1 MADVRGTGA
10 SAATSVAHR
19 PDTHGRVPVELRIG
33 IVGHRWLEDDDV
45 TRGAVAAAVDDLWQ
59 RRSNSATA
67 NTSVGLTVVSALAEG
82 ADRIAAAAAVDRGA
96 RLEVVLPL
104 PSADYEK
111 DFQTPESLARYRE
124 LLADAASVT
133 ALPTRDDRDA
143 AYLEGGMRVVER
155 CDAVIAI
162 WDGEPARGTG
172 GTAEIVAYAD
182 AIGRPVRWLRVEPA
196 AGIIGIRERREHP
209 VPDDLGPLSPRAFR
223 ALDAYNS
230 QSVRPADAAAG
241 PEEAR
246 FFQPYFVRAD
256 RLAGRY
262 QRWLLRSSQLI
273 YALAVVAVA
282 SVAGQLVFFPE
293 ERWPAW
299 IEVAALA
306 IITIVLFLGRRLQL
320 LRRWL
325 SARQLAERIRVA
337 TVLRSAG
344 MPDPPRWGAVLDDGD
359 WVERA
364 VEELWM
370 RAPDAPVDRSFA
382 QLQNALVTGW
392 LDPQIAYHDGAEAR
406 AQSRLRVVVPTTVGL
421 FVLSLAA
428 AIMHSLDLFVLEG
441 MPAYWSYVSIVAPTA
456 AAAVS
461 GYVGQR
467 EYVRRARRSRQ
478 AADTLRAA
486 RSSVDRAAD
495 PAQLHAVLAAMQP
508 VLAAESQDWSTTTT
522 MHDLEVP

>member
-344 MPDPPRWGAVLDDGD
+344 MPDPPRWGPVLDDGD

-392 LDPQIAYHDGAEAR
+392 LDPQIAYHDSAEAR
-406 AQSRLRVVVPTTVGL
+406 AQSRLRVVVPITVGL

>member
-133 ALPTRDDRDA
+133 ALPIRDDRDA

-230 QSVRPADAAAG
+230 QSTRPADAAAG

-246 FFQPYFVRAD
+246 FFQPYFARAD

-282 SVAGQLVFFPE
+282 SVAGQLVFFPQ

-344 MPDPPRWGAVLDDGD
+344 MPDPPRWGPVLDDGD

-370 RAPDAPVDRSFA
+370 RAPDGPVDRSFA

-392 LDPQIAYHDGAEAR
+392 LDPQIAYHDSAEAR
-406 AQSRLRVVVPTTVGL
+406 AQSRLRVVVPITVGL

-428 AIMHSLDLFVLEG
+428 AIMHSLDLFVFEG
-441 MPAYWSYVSIVAPTA
+441 MPAYWSYVSIIAPTA

>member
-133 ALPTRDDRDA
+133 ALPIRDDRDA

-241 PEEAR
+241 PEDAR
-246 FFQPYFVRAD
+246 FFQPYFARAD

-282 SVAGQLVFFPE
+282 SVAGQLVFFPQ

-344 MPDPPRWGAVLDDGD
+344 MPDPPRWGPVLDDGD

-370 RAPDAPVDRSFA
+370 RAPDGPVDRSFA

-392 LDPQIAYHDGAEAR
+392 LDPQIAYHDSAEAR
-406 AQSRLRVVVPTTVGL
+406 AQSRLRVVVPITVGL

-428 AIMHSLDLFVLEG
+428 AIMHSLDLFVFEG
-441 MPAYWSYVSIVAPTA
+441 MPAYWSYVSIIAPTA

-486 RSSVDRAAD
+486 RSSVDRAAN

>member
-1 MADVRGTGA
+1 
-10 SAATSVAHR
+10 
-19 PDTHGRVPVELRIG
+19 VPVELRVG
-33 IVGHRWLEDDDV
+33 VVGHRWLEDDEA
-45 TRGAVAAAVDDLWQ
+45 TRTAVAAALEDLWQ
-59 RRSNSATA
+59 RRSNRTTS
-67 NTSVGLTVVSALAEG
+67 NTPVGLTVVSALAEG
-82 ADRIAAAAAVDRGA
+82 ADRIAAAAAVGRGA
-96 RLEVVLPL
+96 RLEVVLPM
-104 PSADYEK
+104 PSAEYEK
-111 DFQTPESLARYRE
+111 DFATPESLASYRK
-124 LLADAASVT
+124 LLTDAASVT
-133 ALPTRDDRDA
+133 ALPPGDDRPA
-143 AYLEGGMRVVER
+143 AYLEGGMRVVDR
-155 CDAVIAI
+155 SDALLAI

-182 AIGRPVRWLRVEPA
+182 TTHRPVRWLRVAPA
-196 AGIIGIRERREHP
+196 AGVIGIRERREHP

-223 ALDAYNS
+223 ALDAYNA
-230 QSVRPADAAAG
+230 QSISTAADLAG
-241 PEEAR
+241 SPEAR
-246 FFQPYFVRAD
+246 FFQPYFARAD

-282 SVAGQLVFFPE
+282 SVAAQLVFFPE

-306 IITIVLFLGRRLQL
+306 IITIVLFLGRRLRL

-337 TVLRSAG
+337 TMLRAAG
-344 MPDPPRWGAVLDDGD
+344 MPDPPRWGPVLDDGD

-364 VEELWM
+364 VDELWM

-406 AQSRLRVVVPTTVGL
+406 AQSRLRVVVPITVGL
-421 FVLSLAA
+421 FVLSLVA
-428 AIMHSLDLFVLEG
+428 AIMHSLDLFVFEG
-441 MPAYWSYVSIVAPTA
+441 VPAYWSYVSIIAPTA

-495 PAQLHAVLAAMQP
+495 PAQLRAVLAAIQP

-522 MHDLEVP
+522 LHDLEVP

>member
-1 MADVRGTGA
+1 
-10 SAATSVAHR
+10 
-19 PDTHGRVPVELRIG
+19 VPVELRIG
-33 IVGHRWLEDDDV
+33 IVGHRWLRDDDA
-45 TRGAVAAAVDDLWQ
+45 TRGAVAAALDDLWQ
-59 RRSNSATA
+59 RRSNSATT
-67 NTSVGLTVVSALAEG
+67 NTPVGLTVVSALAEG
-82 ADRIAAAAAVDRGA
+82 ADRVGAAAAVDRGA

-111 DFQTPESLARYRE
+111 DFETPESRARYSD

-133 ALPTRDDRDA
+133 ALPPRDDREA
-143 AYLEGGMRVVER
+143 AYLEGGMRVVDR
-155 CDAVIAI
+155 SDAMLAI

-182 AIGRPVRWLRVEPA
+182 AIGRPVRWLRVDPA
-196 AGIIGIRERREHP
+196 AGVIGIRERREHA

-223 ALDAYNS
+223 ALDSYNS
-230 QSVRPADAAAG
+230 QSVRVADDVAG
-241 PEEAR
+241 APEVR
-246 FFQPYFVRAD
+246 FFQPYFARAD
-256 RLAGRY
+256 RLAARY

-282 SVAGQLVFFPE
+282 SVASQLVFLPE
-293 ERWPAW
+293 ARWPAW

-306 IITIVLFLGRRLQL
+306 IITIVLFLGRRLRL

-325 SARQLAERIRVA
+325 SARQLAERVRVA
-337 TVLRSAG
+337 TILRSAG
-344 MPDPPRWGAVLDDGD
+344 MTDPPRWGPVLDDGD

-364 VEELWM
+364 VDELWM

-382 QLQNALVTGW
+382 QLQDAVVTGW
-392 LDPQIAYHDGAEAR
+392 LDPQIAYHDGVEAR
-406 AQSRLRVVVPTTVGL
+406 AQSRLRVVVPITVGL
-421 FVLSLAA
+421 FVLSLVA
-428 AIMHSLDLFVLEG
+428 AIMHSLDLFVFEG
-441 MPAYWSYVSIVAPTA
+441 MPAYWSYVSIIAPTA

-495 PAQLHAVLAAMQP
+495 PGQLHAVLAAMQP

>member
-1 MADVRGTGA
+1 M
-10 SAATSVAHR
+10 
-19 PDTHGRVPVELRIG
+19 PVELRIG

-133 ALPTRDDRDA
+133 ALPIRDDRDA

-241 PEEAR
+241 PEDAR
-246 FFQPYFVRAD
+246 FFQPYFARAD

-282 SVAGQLVFFPE
+282 SVAGQLVFFPQ

-344 MPDPPRWGAVLDDGD
+344 MPDPPRWGPVLDDGD

-370 RAPDAPVDRSFA
+370 RAPDGPVDRSFA

-392 LDPQIAYHDGAEAR
+392 LDPQIAYHDSAEAR
-406 AQSRLRVVVPTTVGL
+406 AQSRLRVVVPITVGL

-428 AIMHSLDLFVLEG
+428 AIMHSLDLFVFEG
-441 MPAYWSYVSIVAPTA
+441 MPAYWSYVSIIAPTA

-486 RSSVDRAAD
+486 RSSVDRAAN